1 MADSVIDEAID
12 EWTEMMFLGLCPC
25 KEMAFE
31 NRNIAISQKLE
42 TGFLQ
47 MFEKKIPGVFQ
58 EYFISFPGVFHKFSR
73 RSSWDLCAFKR
84 ILGSL
89 MRLSL
94 SIVLNILCMNIV

>member
-58 EYFISFPGVFHKFSR
+58 EYFISFPGVFPQIFQEV
-73 RSSWDLCAFKR
+73 FVGFMR
-84 ILGSL
+84 I
-89 MRLSL
+89 
-94 SIVLNILCMNIV
+94 